1 MQRLLKRTFGFLHS
15 GCRRRARH
23 CDDYEDQASSFAAL
37 ETRDIFSCYSH
48 SIVLVHDNTLI
59 WLRKPFLRTSKH
71 RIHDPSEIRALEFKG
86 KFRRFGICSV
96 STTIGSNRSIFA
108 CSPPIRPHPRFLK
121 RPSQAVRRE
130 KDIEPCQRSYRTA
143 AVIGH
148 ISDMRRSYAA
158 SLCLCIGLQ
167 LASSLIILCAPR
179 VREPVGVIER
189 G

>member
-1 MQRLLKRTFGFLHS
+1 VILVVRDTLIPA
-15 GCRRRARH
+15 RA
-23 CDDYEDQASSFAAL
+23 AP
-37 ETRDIFSCYSH
+37 YSH
-48 SIVLVHDNTLI
+48 SIVLVHDNALI

-96 STTIGSNRSIFA
+96 STTIGSNRSIFV
-108 CSPPIRPHPRFLK
+108 CSPPTRPHPRFLK
-121 RPSQAVRRE
+121 RPSQAIRRE
-130 KDIEPCQRSYRTA
+130 IDIEPCQRSYRTA